1 MTQLTMNGVDQIK
14 FSPDALRRVRERRG
28 LTQDEVAAELGVSSQ
43 AVSSWERGLPMWSTN
58 RHKVEEWLRQYW
70 DATGR
75 HDGQTFTLKRFD
87 AMPLRFVGNCL
98 ARNGDCA
105 LYRTR
110 GGSLVVQ
117 ADNMVWHGK
126 NDAAV
131 VDEAIGGLNEHFIER
146 IMAMLHDKNI
156 GVCEEIE

>member
-28 LTQDEVAAELGVSSQ
+28 LTQDEVAAELGVSGQ

-70 DATGR
+70 HATGR
-75 HDGQTFTLKRFD
+75 HDGQTFTLKRCD
-87 AMPLRFVGNCL
+87 AMPLRFTGNLL

-131 VDEAIGGLNEHFIER
+131 VDEAVGNLNAPLIER
-146 IMAMLHDKNI
+146 IMSMLHDRNI